1 MQNNHRI
8 QMKMRIKSQ
17 ATILEVLFDSDMM
30 RIRLLDGRELSI
42 PIMWF
47 PKLRDARPE
56 QREKWRLIGRGIGI
70 HWEELDEDI
79 SVESLL
85 KLNLEG
91 KHGTNSDY
99 C

>member
-1 MQNNHRI
+1 MNI
-8 QMKMRIKSQ
+8 LTSKKSETM
-17 ATILEVLFDSDMM
+17 AIDVFFDSDMM

-47 PKLRDARPE
+47 PKLNDARPE
-56 QREKWRLIGRGIGI
+56 QREKWRLIGRGLGI

-85 KLNLEG
+85 
-91 KHGTNSDY
+91 
-99 C
+99 

>member
-1 MQNNHRI
+1 
-8 QMKMRIKSQ
+8 MKMRIKSQ
-17 ATILEVLFDSDMM
+17 ATILDVFFDSDMM
-30 RIRLLDGRELSI
+30 HIRLLDRRELSI

-47 PKLRDARPE
+47 PKLRDAKPE

-85 KLNLEG
+85 SMNLER
-91 KHGTNSDY
+91 KHGTNSNY

>member
-1 MQNNHRI
+1 
-8 QMKMRIKSQ
+8 MKMRIKSQ
-17 ATILEVLFDSDMM
+17 ATILDVFFDSDMM

-47 PKLRDARPE
+47 PKLSCARPE

-85 KLNLEG
+85 KLNLDG
-91 KHGTNSDY
+91 KNETNSNY

>member
-1 MQNNHRI
+1 
-8 QMKMRIKSQ
+8 MKMRIKSQ
-17 ATILEVLFDSDMM
+17 ATILDVFFDSDMM

-47 PKLRDARPE
+47 PKLSGARPE

-70 HWEELDEDI
+70 HWEEFDEDI

-85 KLNLEG
+85 NLNLEG
-91 KHGTNSDY
+91 KNGTNSNY

>member
-1 MQNNHRI
+1 
-8 QMKMRIKSQ
+8 MKMRIKSQ

>member
-1 MQNNHRI
+1 
-8 QMKMRIKSQ
+8 MKMRIKSQ
-17 ATILEVLFDSDMM
+17 ATILDVFFDSDMM

-47 PKLRDARPE
+47 PKLRDAKPE

-79 SVESLL
+79 SVEELL
-85 KLNLEG
+85 
-91 KHGTNSDY
+91 
-99 C
+99 